1 MTPEFDYGDMVRVVR
16 SVRNDGTYPG
26 METGALLVRAGSVG
40 HVRNVGTFLQ
50 EQIIY
55 AVHFLGEDRIVG
67 CREEELVSIDA
78 PWTVSRFLFRDR
90 VVARIPLAIGGAI
103 VVEQGAEG
111 EVVRRLGDDP
121 AGPSYHVLFGS
132 RVFQVPEAALQCS
145 PMPEPASGQ
154 AG

>member
-1 MTPEFDYGDMVRVVR
+1 MTPAFDYGDMVRVIR

-26 METGALLVRAGSVG
+26 LETGALLVRAGSVG

-55 AVHFLGEDRIVG
+55 AVHFLGEDKVVG

-78 PWTVSRFLFRDR
+78 AWTVSRFLFRDH
-90 VVARIPLAIGGAI
+90 VVARIPLAIGAQI

-111 EVVRRLGDDP
+111 EVVKRLGDDP
-121 AGPSYHVLFGS
+121 RGPCYHVLFGT
-132 RVFQVPEAALQCS
+132 RVFQVPESALDVAPLQGL
-145 PMPEPASGQ
+145 EPDRAD
-154 AG
+154 